1 MYKVFINN
9 KCIFLVENQNI
20 FNNREGK
27 VHQFSSTEDLM
38 TTLDEFEKDK
48 KFENLCLI
56 GKPEK
61 ILSSFEKI
69 EAAGGLVKKNN
80 DQILFIFRY
89 GKWDLPKGKMEKG
102 ESISE
107 TAIREVT
114 EETGVSGLEIIKEL
128 SPTYHTYK
136 LNGKRILKITSWFE
150 MSFKDDTHILPQKIE
165 DITVVKW
172 LNIKDIPWAMRNSY
186 SSIIELLTDSGY
198 L

>member
-9 KCIFLVENQNI
+9 KCIFLVEDQEI
-20 FNNREGK
+20 FINRDGK
-27 VHQFSSTEDLM
+27 THQFSSAEDLM
-38 TTLDEFEKDK
+38 ATLDEFEKDK
-48 KFENLCLI
+48 RYEDLYLI
-56 GKPEK
+56 GDSKK

-80 DQILFIFRY
+80 NQILFIFRY
-89 GKWDLPKGKMEKG
+89 GKWDLPKGKMESG
-102 ESISE
+102 ETIRE
-107 TAIREVT
+107 TAIREVN

-136 LNGKRILKITSWFE
+136 LNGKRILKITYWYE
-150 MSFKDDTHILPQKIE
+150 MSFKDDTQILPQKIE

>member
-9 KCIFLVENQNI
+9 KCIFLEENQNI
-20 FNNREGK
+20 FNKRDGK
-27 VHQFSSTEDLM
+27 VHQFSSEEDLM

-48 KFENLCLI
+48 KFENLYLI
-56 GKPEK
+56 GMPEK

-136 LNGKRILKITSWFE
+136 LNGKRVLKITSWFE
-150 MSFKDDTHILPQKIE
+150 MSFKDDSQILPQKIE